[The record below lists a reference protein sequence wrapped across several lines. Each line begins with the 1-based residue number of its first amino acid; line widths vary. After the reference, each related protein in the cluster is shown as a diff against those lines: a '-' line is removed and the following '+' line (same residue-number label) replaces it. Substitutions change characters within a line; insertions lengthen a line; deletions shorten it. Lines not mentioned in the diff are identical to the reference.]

1 MTKSIPPILV
11 YSKTQADL
19 DKLKHLLTA
28 ALPRAQIHFAASDKE
43 AAPYLSRAQV
53 LYGWGFSGAF
63 LQSMPNLRWVQK
75 MGAGVEDIVEVL
87 PRGVLLTRTD
97 GRLIAPRMV
106 EYVIGAILDKTAGF
120 PQARKQQK
128 QGLWKLYRPQT
139 VSNLAIGVAG
149 LGEIGTEIA
158 RVLRFFG
165 ARVLGWR
172 RSVAVC
178 EWVEQLYTGNESLP
192 GFVEQCD
199 VLVLVLPLTR
209 ETKGIFN
216 APILQRLKKDAHLI
230 NVGRGG
236 VLDEQTLLAAI
247 EDARLAYATLD
258 VFENEPLP
266 PDHPFWS
273 NERITITPHACGPL
287 LPEDVAPHF
296 IANYAAFAAGRP
308 LRNVIDL
315 TRQY

>member
-1 MTKSIPPILV
+1 MTNSVGPILV
-11 YSKTQADL
+11 YSKIQGDL
-19 DKLKHLLTA
+19 DKLKLLLTA
-28 ALPRAQIHFAASDKE
+28 ALPRAQIHFAASDEE

-53 LYGWGFSGAF
+53 LYGWGFSGV
-63 LQSMPNLRWVQK
+63 LLRSMPNLRWVQK
-75 MGAGVEDIVEVL
+75 MGAGVEDIVEAL

-106 EYVIGAILDKTAGF
+106 EYVIAAILDKTAGF
-120 PQARKQQK
+120 PQAREQQK
-128 QGLWKLYRPQT
+128 QRLWKLYRPQT

-172 RSVAVC
+172 RSVAAC
-178 EWVEQLYTGNESLP
+178 ELVEQLYTGNESLP

-199 VLVLVLPLTR
+199 VLVLVLPLTK

-236 VLDEQTLLAAI
+236 VLDEQALLAAV

-266 PDHPFWS
+266 PDHPFWR

-296 IANYAAFAAGRP
+296 IANYAAFAEGRP
-308 LRNVIDL
+308 LSNVIDVS
-315 TRQY
+315 RQY